1 MNIRTRRMLGVATA
15 AALSLGLAACGT
27 TDAGSGGG
35 NGGGNADSDT
45 PKEGPYAIATV
56 PKVEGITWFEAMA
69 NGVEEF
75 NEDLGD
81 EVDAWQ
87 IGPDTEDAA
96 KQVQIIEDLIAQDVD
111 VIEDFTNV
119 PPAVYTALTQA
130 IDRVLLVNHTQVHAL

>member
-1 MNIRTRRMLGVATA
+1 MKIRTRRMLGVATA
-15 AALSLGLAACGT
+15 AALSLGLAAGGT
-27 TDAGSGGG
+27 AAAGSGVGQ
-35 NGGGNADSDT
+35 GGGNADSDA
-45 PKEGPYAIATV
+45 PKEGPGAIATV
-56 PKVEGITWFEAMA
+56 AKVEGIAWFEAMA

-111 VIEDFTNV
+111 EIVVV
-119 PPAVYTALTQA
+119 PNDPQAVSPALPT
-130 IDRVLLVNHTQVHAL
+130 HTKRA